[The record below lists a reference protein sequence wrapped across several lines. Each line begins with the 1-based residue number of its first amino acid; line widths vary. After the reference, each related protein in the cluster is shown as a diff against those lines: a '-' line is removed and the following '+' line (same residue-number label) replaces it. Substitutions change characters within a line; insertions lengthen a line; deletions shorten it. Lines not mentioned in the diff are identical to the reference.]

1 VNVLF
6 VLLPA
11 GRDAD
16 AWLATQPPDL
26 VAAAGSARLRRY
38 PAADSPAHLHS
49 LLRAG
54 RDPLATTRWRGLL
67 WAIAGGAAL
76 GGLVNGLLAARFGLF
91 GGLLE
96 LALPLGLGTGAFL
109 GGFTAAMTGTEVPR
123 AELRPLLAAV
133 RPGAT
138 LLQCAADD
146 RAPLLALC
154 AAAEHDRL
162 TTVWCPA

>member
-1 VNVLF
+1 MNVLF
-6 VLLPA
+6 VLMPT

-16 AWLATQPPDL
+16 AWLATRPPDL
-26 VAAAGSARLRRY
+26 AAPPGGVRMRRY

-54 RDPLATTRWRGLL
+54 RDPSATTRWRGLL
-67 WAIAGGAAL
+67 WSIGGGAAL

-96 LALPLGLGTGAFL
+96 LALPLGLCTGAFL

-123 AELRPLLAAV
+123 PELRPLLAAV

-138 LLQCAADD
+138 LLQWSAAD
-146 RAPLLALC
+146 RAPLLALA
-154 AAAEHDRL
+154 AAAERERL